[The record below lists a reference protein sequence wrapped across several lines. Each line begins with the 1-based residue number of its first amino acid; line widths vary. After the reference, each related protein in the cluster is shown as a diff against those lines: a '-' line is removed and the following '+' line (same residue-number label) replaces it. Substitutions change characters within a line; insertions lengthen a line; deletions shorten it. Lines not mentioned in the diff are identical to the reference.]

1 MRTYT
6 NNSANSKGHIQ
17 LLVIGSSIVR
27 DVQASRIEQNSPAL
41 TMCIPGARIEDL
53 PRTIFDIKESSFI
66 SSMIIHAGGNN
77 INDHTIRD
85 PQFLSHA
92 IIATLENIRRRMP
105 RTQIYYSAIL
115 PRTNDTLLPA
125 IFFINN
131 KIRE

>member
-17 LLVIGSSIVR
+17 LLVIGSSIIR

-53 PRTIFDIKESSFI
+53 PRTIFDIKEHCFI
-66 SSMIIHAGGNN
+66 KNIILHAGGNN

-92 IIATLENIRRRMP
+92 TIATLENIRRRMP
-105 RTQIYYSAIL
+105 IV
-115 PRTNDTLLPA
+115 LLYGW
-125 IFFINN
+125 
-131 KIRE
+131 